1 MAIPISYNI
10 RNLIVRKTTTIMT
23 AVGIAMTVAVLLAVL
38 ALGAGLRTAFE
49 AAGDPLHVLV
59 LRKGGNAE
67 LTSVVSQ
74 ESFQVIKNYP
84 GIAKGPDGQPL
95 ASLEMVTII
104 DVVNPENPH
113 GGMNVTL
120 RGVTLRGTQMRDKLK
135 LASGRWFAPGQRE
148 IVVGKNVA
156 KRSPDA
162 KLGKQLK
169 FGKGYW
175 TIVGIMDGGES
186 ALNSEIF
193 GDLNQVSSDFNRPDA
208 LSSALIQ
215 ATDASAVPALIN
227 SMKEDRRLTVDP
239 LTEKAYYLNQTS
251 ASAPIQFLGI
261 FVSIIMAVGS
271 SFAAMNTMYAAV
283 ARRAKEIGT
292 LRVLGFTKGSIQL
305 SFLLESV
312 VLCLDW
318 RRTRHL
324 DCAPAQQR
332 DHRYWEFCHVQ
343 RDLIQLQGD
352 ADDYADRV
360 GFLHHSRCAGR
371 PVPRPPSCAK
381 RDPDRVAGNLNS
393 GHLFLRLKCKPIFTA

>member
-10 RNLIVRKTTTIMT
+10 RNLVVRKTTTIMT

-49 AAGDPLHVLV
+49 AEGDPLDVLV

-74 ESFQVIKNYP
+74 ESFQVIKSYP
-84 GIAKGPDGQPL
+84 GIAQGPDGQPL

-120 RGVTLRGTQMRDKLK
+120 RGITLRGTQMRDKLK
-135 LASGRWFAPGQRE
+135 LAAGRWFTPGQRE
-148 IVVGKNVA
+148 IVVGKNIA

-162 KLGKQLK
+162 KLGRQLK

-186 ALNSEIF
+186 AVNSEIF
-193 GDLNQVSSDFNRPDA
+193 GDLNQISSDFNRGDA
-208 LSSALIQ
+208 LSSVLVR
-215 ATDASAVPALIN
+215 ATEASAVPALIN
-227 SMKEDRRLTVDP
+227 SMKDDRRLTVDP

-312 VLCLDW
+312 VLSLIGGALGILIALPLNNVTTGIGSFVTFSEISFNF
-318 RRTRHL
+318 RVTPMSML
-324 DCAPAQQR
+324 IGLVFSTILGALGGLFPARQAAQK
-332 DHRYWEFCHVQ
+332 EI
-343 RDLIQLQGD
+343 LT
-352 ADDYADRV
+352 A
-360 GFLHHSRCAGR
+360 
-371 PVPRPPSCAK
+371 
-381 RDPDRVAGNLNS
+381 
-393 GHLFLRLKCKPIFTA
+393 LREI

>member
-1 MAIPISYNI
+1 MTIPISYNI

-74 ESFQVIKNYP
+74 ESFQVIKSYP
-84 GIAKGPDGQPL
+84 GIATGPDGQPL
-95 ASLEMVTII
+95 ASLEMVTIV

-135 LASGRWFAPGQRE
+135 LAAGRWFTPGQRE
-148 IVVGKNVA
+148 IVVGKNIA

-186 ALNSEIF
+186 AVNSEIF
-193 GDLNQVSSDFNRPDA
+193 GDLNQISSDFNRPDA
-208 LSSALIQ
+208 LSSVLIQ

-312 VLCLDW
+312 VLCLIGGALGILIALPLNNV
-318 RRTRHL
+318 TTGIGSFVTFSEISFNFKVTPMIML
-324 DCAPAQQR
+324 IGLVFSTILGALGGLLPARQAAQK
-332 DHRYWEFCHVQ
+332 EI
-343 RDLIQLQGD
+343 LT
-352 ADDYADRV
+352 A
-360 GFLHHSRCAGR
+360 
-371 PVPRPPSCAK
+371 
-381 RDPDRVAGNLNS
+381 
-393 GHLFLRLKCKPIFTA
+393 LREV

>member
-186 ALNSEIF
+186 AVNSEIF
-193 GDLNQVSSDFNRPDA
+193 GDLNQISSDFNRPDA

-227 SMKEDRRLTVDP
+227 SMKDDRRLTVDP
-239 LTEKAYYLNQTS
+239 LTEKAYYENQTS

-292 LRVLGFTKGSIQL
+292 LRVLGFTKGSIEI

-312 VLCLDW
+312 FLCLIGGVLGILIALPLNNV
-318 RRTRHL
+318 TTGIGSFVTFSEISFNFKVTPTIML
-324 DCAPAQQR
+324 IGLVFSTILGALGGLFPARQAAR
-332 DHRYWEFCHVQ
+332 KEI
-343 RDLIQLQGD
+343 LT
-352 ADDYADRV
+352 A
-360 GFLHHSRCAGR
+360 
-371 PVPRPPSCAK
+371 
-381 RDPDRVAGNLNS
+381 
-393 GHLFLRLKCKPIFTA
+393 LREI